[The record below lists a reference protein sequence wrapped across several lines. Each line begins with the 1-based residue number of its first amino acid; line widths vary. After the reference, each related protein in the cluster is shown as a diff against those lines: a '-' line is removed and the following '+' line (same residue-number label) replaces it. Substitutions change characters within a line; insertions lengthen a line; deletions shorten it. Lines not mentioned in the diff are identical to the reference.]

1 MKRKYGLLILLLI
14 IIFLGIISGYK
25 FFKLSL
31 NNKDIETKI
40 KALENSNS
48 KESIKNIK
56 MEIEELNKIKN
67 NPYMILVNKDNKLG
81 EDHIPEN
88 LVKSDIEF
96 QSHIETRQLD
106 KKVSDFA
113 KEMFKVAAKE
123 GITLLGASGYRSY
136 NIQKNM
142 FDKRVKEIGETKA
155 AEYLAPPGSSEHQ
168 TGFALDILSED
179 HNSLNS
185 KFEKT
190 KAFKWL
196 RENSY
201 KYGFILRY
209 PKDKEEVTK
218 FKYEPWH
225 YRYIEDKKAAEYI
238 MANGISL
245 EEYITELDEKINVL
259 KEKINILEK

>member
-1 MKRKYGLLILLLI
+1 MNKKYGLITLLLI
-14 IIFLGIISGYK
+14 IVFLGIVSGYK
-25 FFKLSL
+25 YFKLSL
-31 NNKDIETKI
+31 GNKDSSNIN
-40 KALENSNS
+40 ALENNNS
-48 KESIKNIK
+48 KESVKNIK
-56 MEIEELNKIKN
+56 VELEELNKIKN
-67 NPYMILVNKDNKLG
+67 NPYMILVNKDNKLSG
-81 EDHIPEN
+81 DHIPEN
-88 LVKSDIEF
+88 LVKSNIEF

-106 KKVSDFA
+106 KKVSDSA
-113 KEMFKVAAKE
+113 KEMFEAAKEE
-123 GITLLGASGYRSY
+123 GITLLGASGYRAY
-136 NIQKNM
+136 TIQKNM

-168 TGFALDILSED
+168 TGFAIDILSKD

-185 KFEKT
+185 EFEKT

-225 YRYIEDKKAAEYI
+225 YRYIENKKVAEYI
-238 MANGISL
+238 MTNSISL
-245 EEYITELDEKINVL
+245 EEYIIELDEKLNEL
-259 KEKINILEK
+259 KAKINILET